1 MFAASNTVKNCCVAC
16 SPDKINSGQ
25 CSCYNRVAG
34 KIRKFSIFSGGF
46 SVNNVRSIKVKRI
59 LDIINF
65 NLPNEQ

>member
-1 MFAASNTVKNCCVAC
+1 MFAASNTVMNCYVAC

-34 KIRKFSIFSGGF
+34 KIFSGGF

>member
-1 MFAASNTVKNCCVAC
+1 MFAVSNTVKNCYVAC

-25 CSCYNRVAG
+25 CSCYNRVTG
-34 KIRKFSIFSGGF
+34 NIFSGGF

>member
-1 MFAASNTVKNCCVAC
+1 MFAASNTVKNCYVAC

-25 CSCYNRVAG
+25 CSCYNRVALG
-34 KIRKFSIFSGGF
+34 KIFSGGF